1 VRLARVLLVAA
12 AALAAAAA
20 VPAERGSGA
29 ASRVI
34 DRTFRCTP
42 ASLAPG
48 LRELDVLA
56 IPIGER
62 WTGSPQENP
71 SPGYISLNS
80 GGWKLGSELVAVRAR
95 PWQRFAVSS
104 APGVYAQASCRP
116 VSRSLPLSP
125 KGLAGPPTRW
135 RDSVSCTL
143 SGRAARQPDAF
154 RRGQKRGRSEGRG
167 QGREASPPARA
178 TRARLAGPDQ
188 ALDLARLLVVP
199 RTTAYYRQSARQL
212 AAVNSRAFPDSNTAA
227 NASGL
232 PDRVRIAR

>member
-1 VRLARVLLVAA
+1 MPEQAPSAT
-12 AALAAAAA
+12 
-20 VPAERGSGA
+20 
-29 ASRVI
+29 SRII

-42 ASLAPG
+42 SSLAPG

-56 IPIGER
+56 IPVGER
-62 WTGSPQENP
+62 WTGSQQENP

-116 VSRSLPLSP
+116 ARGSLPLGP

-143 SGRAARQPDAF
+143 SGRVLVRVRAVLNTPASWQRVNQTHFGAARNVAEAKVAVRVEKT
-154 RRGQKRGRSEGRG
+154 RRPLALLELDSEG
-167 QGREASPPARA
+167 QTKLWTS
-178 TRARLAGPDQ
+178 
-188 ALDLARLLVVP
+188 
-199 RTTAYYRQSARQL
+199 
-212 AAVNSRAFPDSNTAA
+212 
-227 NASGL
+227 SGC
-232 PDRVRIAR
+232 D